1 LPSSLTPAP
10 AVHANGGTHG
20 GSSPSPGRRLGA
32 FAIDVAFIA
41 ILMVVVM
48 LLPVAT
54 ELSPREY
61 AFRSALPY
69 APAVYVLFRDAIGG
83 RSLGKLL
90 VGLVVWD
97 DRAARPAG
105 FLDSVIRNAP
115 FAVLL
120 IPVGGPLVQG
130 LLWPL
135 YIIKLVAAMLSVTML
150 WQILRRHPRRILEG
164 PATTH
169 VIDSRRA
176 G

>member
-1 LPSSLTPAP
+1 VPSSLRAP
-10 AVHANGGTHG
+10 AEAAGDHVPA

-41 ILMVVVM
+41 VLM
-48 LLPVAT
+48 LLAMLFPVAT
-54 ELSPREY
+54 ELSPWEY
-61 AFRSALPY
+61 AVRTALPY
-69 APAVYVLFRDAIGG
+69 APAAYVLFRDTIGG

-97 DRAARPAG
+97 DRASRPAG

-120 IPVGGPLVQG
+120 VPVGGPLVQG

-135 YIIKLVAAMLSVTML
+135 YLIKLVAAMLSVTML
-150 WQILRRHPRRILEG
+150 WQVLRRHPRRILEG

-169 VIDSRRA
+169 VIDTRRR
-176 G
+176 